1 MRFQPAMVKG
11 NRWDGFQLHSSL
23 FVVLMTGLTQVASL
37 AASFILFGAVSKDM
51 GVEGSLHQIMGM
63 ATECAVAIDD
73 NQV

>member
-1 MRFQPAMVKG
+1 
-11 NRWDGFQLHSSL
+11 
-23 FVVLMTGLTQVASL
+23 VLMTGLTQVASL

-63 ATECAVAIDD
+63 ATECAVTIDG